1 MGRPKTDPNSLDP
14 NAPTSVL
21 AYSKMRKARGLVGGS
36 LRGVQKA
43 VESGRLDGALVKA
56 SDGTPVHPPRLI
68 PAVAD
73 RLWSEGVSARHQ
85 QNGHKG
91 GATNNPSAVPG
102 GNQQAG
108 SGSGAAAGTL
118 ATQNA
123 ARTQKEVYA
132 AQLKKLEFETKAGK
146 LVQVD
151 AVYAEAYRV
160 HRSIRDTLKS
170 MPDRVAAALAAETD
184 VHACRVLLMTEI
196 NKLLDQLSRDIYA
209 PTVTR

>member
-1 MGRPKTDPNSLDP
+1 MGRHKTDPETLDP

-43 VESGRLDGALVKA
+43 VESGRLDGALVKG
-56 SDGTPVHPPRLI
+56 SDGKPIHPPRLI
-68 PAVAD
+68 PAIAD

-91 GATNNPSAVPG
+91 GATNNPSAQKPAEA
-102 GNQQAG
+102 QDQK
-108 SGSGAAAGTL
+108 AAGVL
-118 ATQNA
+118 QTQNA

-132 AQLKKLEFETKAGK
+132 AQLKKIEFETKAGK
-146 LVQVD
+146 LVPVD
-151 AVYAEAYRV
+151 NVYSEAFRV

-184 VHACRVLLMTEI
+184 VHKCRVILMTEI
-196 NKLLDQLSRDIYA
+196 NKLLGQLSRDIYA
-209 PTVTR
+209 PTITN